1 MPMMFGFGQQRRSL
15 LMAELERI
23 ADELPSL
30 GSRGTILLTDLAA
43 AAIAP
48 AAELD
53 LLLIQETDEPFHR
66 RADFWVTHLR
76 PRVGTH
82 FFVYTPTEYE
92 ELGDDDPIIRE
103 AKHHGTVIDAPA

>member
-1 MPMMFGFGQQRRSL
+1 MFGFGTQRRAL

-30 GSRGTILLTDLAA
+30 GSRGTLLLTDLGANTV
-43 AAIAP
+43 AP
-48 AAELD
+48 DAELE

-76 PRVGTH
+76 PRVGIH
-82 FFVYTPTEYE
+82 FFVYTPAEFE
-92 ELGDDDPIIRE
+92 QLGDQDPVIRE
-103 AKHHGTVIDAPA
+103 ATQHGTVIDAPA